1 MPTSIRFPDRRGTC
15 VLVFIVAM
23 GMAPTGS
30 SQDGQAAPD
39 VVERCNRKD
48 PAFAPV
54 ADPVADEAM
63 AQLLMALPGQMADP
77 EWARLCRLPSFGVQA
92 VGARGARYF
101 DKYDSHF
108 VAASWFWYIQLK
120 GQGTAE
126 EVGRVAYLMKTMSWY
141 ESKIGYASGFTNR
154 AKGDSLRFPLQ
165 AAGFVDTE
173 DVMQVGNPADLPI
186 HEKVEEMI
194 ALHYTNAK
202 KIAKLVPETYTHR
215 NISGLQSIFYG
226 TGWFAYKYFTAG
238 RVPREGVR
246 RYNGNTS
253 VDAWNGKQHRD
264 NYVDSVTVLF
274 KTGVARF
281 SASGEELLLV
291 KP

>member
-1 MPTSIRFPDRRGTC
+1 
-15 VLVFIVAM
+15 
-23 GMAPTGS
+23 
-30 SQDGQAAPD
+30 
-39 VVERCNRKD
+39 
-48 PAFAPV
+48 
-54 ADPVADEAM
+54 
-63 AQLLMALPGQMADP
+63 
-77 EWARLCRLPSFGVQA
+77 
-92 VGARGARYF
+92 
-101 DKYDSHF
+101 
-108 VAASWFWYIQLK
+108 
-120 GQGTAE
+120 
-126 EVGRVAYLMKTMSWY
+126 
-141 ESKIGYASGFTNR
+141 
-154 AKGDSLRFPLQ
+154 
-165 AAGFVDTE
+165 
-173 DVMQVGNPADLPI
+173 
-186 HEKVEEMI
+186 MI
-194 ALHYTNAK
+194 ALHYINAK

>member
-1 MPTSIRFPDRRGTC
+1 MPTTIWVQKRRRAC
-15 VLVFIVAM
+15 ALLFALALVTA
-23 GMAPTGS
+23 AAGS
-30 SQDGQAAPD
+30 GQDAQAAPD
-39 VVERCNRKD
+39 VVERCNRDD
-48 PAFAPV
+48 PEFAPV

-63 AQLLMALPGQMADP
+63 AHLLVVLPEQMKDP

-92 VGARGARYF
+92 VRDRGARYY
-101 DKYDSHF
+101 DKYDRYF
-108 VAASWFWYIQLK
+108 LAASWFWYIQLK

-141 ESKIGYASGFTNR
+141 ESKLGYASGFTNR
-154 AKGDSLRFPLQ
+154 AKGDGLRFPLQ

-194 ALHYTNAK
+194 ALHYKSAK
-202 KIAKLVPETYTHR
+202 ILAKMVPETYTHR
-215 NISGLQSIFYG
+215 NISGPQSIFYG
-226 TGWFAYKYFTAG
+226 TGWFAYKYLTAG

-264 NYVDSVTVLF
+264 NYADSVTVLF
-274 KTGVARF
+274 KTGVAR
-281 SASGEELLLV
+281 SPASGEELMLV